1 MVEICEVI
9 ELQLRMRFVCVLA
22 HFRDDAVGLYG
33 KIKVCSAAGR
43 LYRVPR

>member
-22 HFRDDAVGLYG
+22 HFRADAVYG
-33 KIKVCSAAGR
+33 KIKVCSPAVSIGC
-43 LYRVPR
+43 RVK